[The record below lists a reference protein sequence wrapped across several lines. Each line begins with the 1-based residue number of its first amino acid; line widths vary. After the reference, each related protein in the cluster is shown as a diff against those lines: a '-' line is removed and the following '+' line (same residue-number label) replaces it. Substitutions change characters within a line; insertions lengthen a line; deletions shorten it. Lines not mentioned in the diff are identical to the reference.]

1 MSKKLIVVGVLA
13 VSCGAVGAYYYHTV
27 SQDKT
32 VDVNLTASP
41 VKVKTAP
48 VHTVNLD
55 EQGRALHGYDP
66 VAYFEKESPI
76 LGNDKTTLSW
86 NNATWQFSNEENL
99 ARFKQNPEQ
108 FKPANGGFCTFG
120 VVLGKKFDGDPKVWM
135 VKDKQLYVFL
145 NKEVRDKFLQDE
157 EGNMKKAN
165 TNWPDIKEKSPEELE
180 DE

>member
-1 MSKKLIVVGVLA
+1 MHTIITRFRRIKLL
-13 VSCGAVGAYYYHTV
+13 
-27 SQDKT
+27 Q
-32 VDVNLTASP
+32 
-41 VKVKTAP
+41 
-48 VHTVNLD
+48 TVNLD
-55 EQGRALHGYDP
+55 EQGRALHGYYP
-66 VAYFEKESPI
+66 VASFEKESPI

-99 ARFKQNPEQ
+99 ALFKQNPEQ

-135 VKDKQLYVFL
+135 LKDKQLYVFL

-157 EGNMKKAN
+157 EGNMEKAN
-165 TNWPDIKEKSPEELE
+165 KNWPDIKQKSPEELE